1 MSYLS
6 EAKVDSYILSFL
18 YGVGS
23 TVEVIYILVEYLFPV
38 YNHISQFLD
47 AGACSTYFQE

>member
-23 TVEVIYILVEYLFPV
+23 IVEIVYVYL
-38 YNHISQFLD
+38 
-47 AGACSTYFQE
+47 